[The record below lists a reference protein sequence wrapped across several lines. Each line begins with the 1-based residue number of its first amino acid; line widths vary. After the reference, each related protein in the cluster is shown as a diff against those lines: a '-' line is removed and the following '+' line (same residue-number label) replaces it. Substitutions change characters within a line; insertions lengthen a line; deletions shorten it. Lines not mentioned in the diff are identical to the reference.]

1 MIYSL
6 ADRAVTFEGDYYVAP
21 NATLV
26 GSVVM
31 GHESSVW
38 FNVVVRGDNDVI
50 TIGAG
55 SNVQDGSVLHTD
67 EGIALTLG
75 KRVTVGHMAMLHGCT
90 VGDNTL
96 VGINSI
102 ILNGAVIGKHCI
114 VGANTFIAEGKEIPE
129 GKLVL
134 GSPGR
139 IVRSL
144 RDAEILALDEFA
156 DHYIANARRYR
167 TQLVACD
174 ESVGRASSFDSADR

>member
-1 MIYSL
+1 MIYDL
-6 ADRAVTFEGDYYVAP
+6 AERRVTFEGDYYVAP
-21 NATLV
+21 NATLI

-38 FNVVVRGDNDVI
+38 FNVVIRGDNDVI
-50 TIGAG
+50 TIGPG
-55 SNVQDGSVLHTD
+55 TNVQDGSVLHTD

-75 KRVTVGHMAMLHGCT
+75 KRVTVGHMVMLHGCT

-96 VGINSI
+96 VGINSV
-102 ILNGAVIGKHCI
+102 ILNGAVIGKNCI
-114 VGANTFIAEGKEIPE
+114 VGANTLIAEGKEIPD

-144 RDAEILALDEFA
+144 SDEEILALSDAA
-156 DHYIANARRYR
+156 DHYIENAQAYR
-167 TQLVACD
+167 SHLLARD
-174 ESVGRASSFDSADR
+174 